1 MKLFS
6 FFSFFVYKSLS
17 LAYIKVRGD
26 NVALYK
32 EIVTKAI
39 IGKGKK
45 SFKNSYTIAPTDAPT
60 TVLGCW
66 VINHKFKGYK
76 SGEKIGVDGSYD
88 VNIWYSYD
96 NDSKTTVV
104 SKKIEYNDLFNV
116 KLKENADLNGDT
128 DIIVRTL
135 NQPNCTGVKIEDN
148 GEISFDIDKEL
159 GVEIVGE
166 TKVKIA
172 IEEDEEPWDDIDDDV
187 TEEVIE
193 EIDKIDENYI

>member
-1 MKLFS
+1 
-6 FFSFFVYKSLS
+6 
-17 LAYIKVRGD
+17 
-26 NVALYK
+26 VALYK

-45 SFKNSYTIAPTDAPT
+45 SFKNNYVITPTDIPT

-76 SGEKIGVDGSYD
+76 SGDKIGVDGSFD

-104 SKKIEYNDLFNV
+104 SQKIEYNDLFNV

-135 NQPNCTGVKIEDN
+135 NQPTCTKVQIEEDKIT
-148 GEISFDIDKEL
+148 FDIDKEL

-172 IEEDEEPWDDIDDDV
+172 IEEDEEPWEDIDDEV
-187 TEEVIE
+187 TEEILE
-193 EIDKIDENYI
+193 EIDKVDENYI

>member
-1 MKLFS
+1 MAF
-6 FFSFFVYKSLS
+6 
-17 LAYIKVRGD
+17 
-26 NVALYK
+26 K

-45 SFKNSYTIAPTDAPT
+45 YLKNNYNLTVSDNPT

-76 SGEKIGVDGSYD
+76 TSGKIGVDGSYD

-104 SKKIEYNDLFNV
+104 SKTVEYNDLFNV
-116 KLKENADLNGDT
+116 KIRSDADLTGDT

-135 NQPNCTGVKIEDN
+135 KQPTCSKVNIEKGN
-148 GEISFDIDKEL
+148 IITFDIEKEL
-159 GVEIVGE
+159 GVEVVGE
-166 TKVKIA
+166 TKMKIT
-172 IEEDEEPWDDIDDDV
+172 IEEDEEPWDEIDDEMD
-187 TEEVIE
+187 EKIE
-193 EIDKIDENYI
+193 EEIEDKVNENYI

>member
-1 MKLFS
+1 
-6 FFSFFVYKSLS
+6 
-17 LAYIKVRGD
+17 
-26 NVALYK
+26 VASYK

-45 SFKNSYTIAPTDAPT
+45 YFKNVYNLETEEAPT

-66 VINHKFKGYK
+66 VINHQFKGYK

-96 NDSKTTVV
+96 GDSKTGVV
-104 SKKIEYNDLFNV
+104 TKKVDYNEIANIKIRDNSDLT
-116 KLKENADLNGDT
+116 GDT

-135 NQPNCTGVKIEDN
+135 KQPTCTKVEIKDGKIEFTI
-148 GEISFDIDKEL
+148 EKEL
-159 GVEIVGE
+159 GIEIVGE

-172 IEEDEEPWDDIDDDV
+172 TEDDEEPWDEIEDEMN
-187 TEEVIE
+187 EEVE
-193 EIDKIDENYI
+193 QEIDNNINQDFI

>member
-1 MKLFS
+1 M
-6 FFSFFVYKSLS
+6 
-17 LAYIKVRGD
+17 
-26 NVALYK
+26 ALYK
-32 EIVTKAI
+32 EIVTKAV

-45 SFKNSYTIAPTDAPT
+45 YFKNNYHVQTEVNPT

-76 SGEKIGVDGSYD
+76 SGNQIGVDGSFD

-96 NDSKTTVV
+96 NDSKTSVV
-104 SKKIEYNDLFNV
+104 NQKITYNDLFNV
-116 KLKENADLNGDT
+116 KIKENADLNGDT

-135 NQPNCTGVKIEDN
+135 SQPTCSSVNILED
-148 GEISFDIDKEL
+148 GQISFDIEKEL

-172 IEEDEEPWDDIDDDV
+172 IEEDEEPWEEIDDDV
-187 TEEVIE
+187 TEEDLK
-193 EIDKIDENYI
+193 EIDKVDENYI

>member
-1 MKLFS
+1 M
-6 FFSFFVYKSLS
+6 
-17 LAYIKVRGD
+17 AI
-26 NVALYK
+26 YK

-45 SFKNSYTIAPTDAPT
+45 YFKNNYSIDVDSKPT

-66 VINHKFKGYK
+66 IINHKFSGFK
-76 SGEKIGVDGSYD
+76 SGTKIGVNGSYD

-104 SKKIEYNDLFNV
+104 SKQIDYSEMFNV
-116 KLKENADLNGDT
+116 KTKADADLTGDT

-135 NQPNCTGVKIEDN
+135 SQPNCTKVDIAEDGKIN
-148 GEISFDIDKEL
+148 FDVEKEL

-172 IEEDEEPWDDIDDDV
+172 IEEEEEPWDDIEDEV
-187 TEEVIE
+187 TEE
-193 EIDKIDENYI
+193 DLKAIDEEVNEEYIDSSVNQ

>member
-1 MKLFS
+1 M
-6 FFSFFVYKSLS
+6 
-17 LAYIKVRGD
+17 A
-26 NVALYK
+26 AYK
-32 EIVTKAI
+32 EIVTKAV

-45 SFKNSYTIAPTDAPT
+45 YFKNNYTVEVEGNPN

-76 SGEKIGVDGSYD
+76 TGSKIGVDGSYD
-88 VNIWYSYD
+88 VNIWYSYE

-104 SKKIEYNDLFNV
+104 NKTIEYNDLFNIRTR
-116 KLKENADLNGDT
+116 ENADLSGDT

-135 NQPNCTGVKIEDN
+135 KQPTCSKVNIDN
-148 GEISFDIDKEL
+148 NGNINFDIEKEL

-172 IEEDEEPWDDIDDDV
+172 VEEEEEPWDEIDDDEV
-187 TEEVIE
+187 TEEVLE
-193 EIDKIDENYI
+193 EIDKNVDENYL